1 MGNQKKPIKADNR
14 EIVII
19 DYLTENEFIT
29 NKIARELLG
38 LADSTTK
45 RILMNMVEKDIL
57 RVEGE
62 RKTTKYYSK
71 WFKK

>member
-19 DYLTENEFIT
+19 DYLAENEFIT

-45 RILMNMVEKDIL
+45 RILMNMVEKYIL
-57 RVEGE
+57 SVEGE

-71 WFKK
+71 